1 MAKKPVQSKV
11 LKGVMAATSS
21 STRSSSSSKKKASK
35 GKSPEAPTRS
45 ERSPVTMPLA
55 DQVQRILGPVQ
66 ERRSGVSWRLKTLR
80 PDKVKRILGPT
91 QDLRVGAD
99 WNLRSVPDTGGAAGR
114 VMGPQMAGPEVML
127 GPEDPRSMA
136 GPTPPSRAVRLGRK
150 YGIGALAALAG
161 IGAGVGAF
169 RNLTREVEGK
179 LAEDAFLE
187 FRNAQRRQVID
198 QEADRA
204 RRESLQAAIDLNLQR
219 VAQADPAMYA
229 QVMAGRRLPQGAVVL
244 GGEQRTDLLQE
255 LGRAMAEG
263 RFTQ

>member
-1 MAKKPVQSKV
+1 
-11 LKGVMAATSS
+11 
-21 STRSSSSSKKKASK
+21 
-35 GKSPEAPTRS
+35 
-45 ERSPVTMPLA
+45 
-55 DQVQRILGPVQ
+55 
-66 ERRSGVSWRLKTLR
+66 
-80 PDKVKRILGPT
+80 
-91 QDLRVGAD
+91 
-99 WNLRSVPDTGGAAGR
+99 
-114 VMGPQMAGPEVML
+114 
-127 GPEDPRSMA
+127 
-136 GPTPPSRAVRLGRK
+136 VRLGRK
-150 YGIGALAALAG
+150 YGVGALAALAG

>member
-1 MAKKPVQSKV
+1 
-11 LKGVMAATSS
+11 
-21 STRSSSSSKKKASK
+21 
-35 GKSPEAPTRS
+35 
-45 ERSPVTMPLA
+45 
-55 DQVQRILGPVQ
+55 
-66 ERRSGVSWRLKTLR
+66 
-80 PDKVKRILGPT
+80 
-91 QDLRVGAD
+91 
-99 WNLRSVPDTGGAAGR
+99 
-114 VMGPQMAGPEVML
+114 
-127 GPEDPRSMA
+127 
-136 GPTPPSRAVRLGRK
+136 
-150 YGIGALAALAG
+150 
-161 IGAGVGAF
+161 VGAF